1 MTNILTAVFFFFCF
15 YPILDDKTYFF
26 TYLKSEKKKENL
38 PFTLTRVSYRVIT
51 KIIEI

>member
-1 MTNILTAVFFFFCF
+1 MTNILTAVFFFCF
-15 YPILDDKTYFF
+15 YPILEDKIDFF